1 MAGVRKLQK
10 SAKCQAVQARVASPR
25 PRITLQPAKFM
36 KLLLRLLAY
45 LLLTFGSAFAQNT
58 NTPAGNPATPP
69 APTAPAAGP
78 AAASAP
84 TPAAV
89 PAPAATPAAAE
100 APAAPKEQSLAD
112 MLRQGGKTIYILF
125 GLLVVMVAL
134 IIFYLLTIRRGA
146 VVSDHFMRT
155 ADSLIRKQDYL
166 GLLAVCNRR
175 NECIAS
181 ITQKALDFAT
191 KNPTAT
197 FDEVREVT
205 ESEGQ
210 RQATQRTQ
218 RITYLADVGA
228 VAPMIGLLGTV
239 IGIMNQ
245 FRQISQ
251 KDMLSAQLE
260 FSGGTAEALINTAA
274 GLFIAIPSMIVYSI
288 YRGRV
293 NSLISEL
300 EAAATHIMALLAA
313 QYKRVTAQARAQQQ
327 QARDQQAAVRQGR

>member
-1 MAGVRKLQK
+1 
-10 SAKCQAVQARVASPR
+10 
-25 PRITLQPAKFM
+25 M
-36 KLLLRLLAY
+36 KLLLRFLAV
-45 LLLTFGSAFAQNT
+45 LLLTLASATAQNT
-58 NTPAGNPATPP
+58 SIPAGNPAAPPATSPANPSPP
-69 APTAPAAGP
+69 APATAPE
-78 AAASAP
+78 AAA
-84 TPAAV
+84 
-89 PAPAATPAAAE
+89 PAPAPSPA
-100 APAAPKEQSLAD
+100 PRKEQTYGD
-112 MLRQGGKTIYILF
+112 MMEKGGIVFKILM
-125 GLLVVMVAL
+125 GVSVVMVAL
-134 IIFYLLTIRRGA
+134 IVFYILTIRRGA

-210 RQATQRTQ
+210 RQASQLTQ

-239 IGIMNQ
+239 IGIVKQ
-245 FRQISQ
+245 FREISQ
-251 KDMLSAQLE
+251 KDMLAAQLE

-274 GLFIAIPSMIVYSI
+274 GLFIAIPSMIVYSV

-327 QARDQQAAVRQGR
+327 AREQQAAARPVR

>member
-1 MAGVRKLQK
+1 MVE
-10 SAKCQAVQARVASPR
+10 V
-25 PRITLQPAKFM
+25 I
-36 KLLLRLLAY
+36 
-45 LLLTFGSAFAQNT
+45 
-58 NTPAGNPATPP
+58 
-69 APTAPAAGP
+69 
-78 AAASAP
+78 
-84 TPAAV
+84 
-89 PAPAATPAAAE
+89 
-100 APAAPKEQSLAD
+100 
-112 MLRQGGKTIYILF
+112 RQGGVTIYFLI
-125 GLLVVMVAL
+125 GLSVIMFALVA
-134 IIFYLLTIRRGA
+134 FYILTIRRGA

-155 ADSLIRKQDYL
+155 ADALIRKQDYL

-175 NECIAS
+175 NECIAT
-181 ITQKALDFAT
+181 ITQKAIDFAT

-210 RQATQRTQ
+210 RQASQITQ

-239 IGIMNQ
+239 IGIMKE
-245 FRQISQ
+245 FSDISR
-251 KDMLSAQLE
+251 KDMLAAQME
-260 FSGGTAEALINTAA
+260 FAGGTAEALVNTAA
-274 GLFIAIPSMIVYSI
+274 GLMIAVPSMIIYSI

-327 QARDQQAAVRQGR
+327 AREPQQTAIRPVR